1 MNGLTK
7 LVTIEHNDEN
17 SVILKVKKNKRL
29 DLIKT
34 GYFNGDEEMIRIT
47 KTKDCCGIINYTF
60 FLNNGKHYGASENTL
75 VSDDFK
81 KTMNLV
87 YETVHDD
94 FGIHLRGEKID
105 ITNYI
110 KTIKDDK
117 KVKHCFRLLGYN
129 NSNSITVYKDNI
141 WFKQFKN
148 IEEAEH
154 WIGSHYVVESTT
166 DSKSIVDKNCNIR
179 IVYTKKQ

>member
-1 MNGLTK
+1 MNELTK
-7 LVTIEHNDEN
+7 LVTIEHNDDN

-47 KTKDCCGIINYTF
+47 KTKDDCCGHSNYTF
-60 FLNNGKHYGASENTL
+60 FLVDGKHYEASDNTL
-75 VSDDFK
+75 VSDAFK
-81 KTMNLV
+81 KKMKLV

-94 FGIHLRGEKID
+94 FGIHLKGKNIN

-117 KVKHCFRLLGYN
+117 KVKHCFRMVWCN
-129 NSNSITVYKDNI
+129 NDNIIVYKDDI
-141 WFKQFKN
+141 WFKKFKN
-148 IEEAEH
+148 VQEAER
-154 WIGSHYVVESTT
+154 WIESRYDIERKTDGKSVVDT
-166 DSKSIVDKNCNIR
+166 DCNIR
-179 IVYTKKQ
+179 TIYTKVN